1 MSDRNLA
8 VIKISVEHLK
18 IIINTGVQKYKNTA
32 IYCHVFFGIRFLD
45 IIFAQNYH
53 YCAPMIQQ
61 NFIKLYEESFKK
73 NWELPALTDYKEA
86 SSYTY
91 GELAKE
97 IAKLHLLFAELEI
110 EKGDKISLVGKN
122 HSSWSILFMATI
134 TYGAVIVPILQEF
147 SPDSI
152 EHIILHS
159 DSKLV
164 FINSSLWQ
172 KVPGKQIN
180 VPVFDMPAFSLLK
193 GDEAVEASLKSLD
206 DTFSRNYPGGFG
218 KENINYAD
226 VPNEDVICLNYTSGT
241 TGFSKGVMITANNF
255 AGNVT
260 YAERLRLLFTGE
272 RILAFLPMA
281 HVYGCAFDF
290 LYALSAGVHITLLG
304 VIPTPQNLI
313 KALQEVKPN
322 LIITVPLIF
331 EKIYKKRI
339 LPVISKSFVKL
350 LLRVPGINRMILDK
364 IKQSLVKSLGGNFRE
379 VIIGGAA
386 LNAEVEAFFQKI
398 KFPFTVGYGMTECAP
413 LISYDHHDDFVPTS
427 CGSVLEDIMEARI
440 DSPDPGKIPGEIQV
454 RGENVMKGYYKNPEA
469 TATVFTD
476 DGWLRTGDSGI
487 MRGRRLFIKGR
498 LKTMILTANGQNVY
512 PEEIESKLNNLP
524 YVAESLVVLREF
536 KLVALIYPDMA
547 AVEAAQLSVD
557 QLPQLMNENKGILN
571 KSVAQYEKIS
581 SFELVDK
588 EFEKTPKRT
597 IKRFL
602 YH

>member
-1 MSDRNLA
+1 
-8 VIKISVEHLK
+8 
-18 IIINTGVQKYKNTA
+18 
-32 IYCHVFFGIRFLD
+32 
-45 IIFAQNYH
+45 
-53 YCAPMIQQ
+53 MIQQ

-91 GELAKE
+91 GELARE

-218 KENINYAD
+218 KENINYAN

-272 RILAFLPMA
+272 KILAFLPMA

-350 LLRVPGINRMILDK
+350 LLGVPGINRMILDK

>member
-1 MSDRNLA
+1 
-8 VIKISVEHLK
+8 
-18 IIINTGVQKYKNTA
+18 
-32 IYCHVFFGIRFLD
+32 
-45 IIFAQNYH
+45 
-53 YCAPMIQQ
+53 MIQQ
-61 NFIKLYEESFKK
+61 NFIRLYEESFKK
-73 NWELPALTDYKEA
+73 NWELPALTDYNEA

-91 GELAKE
+91 EELARE
-97 IAKLHLLFAELEI
+97 IAKLHLLFSELNI
-110 EKGDKISLVGKN
+110 EKGEKISLVGKN
-122 HSSWSILFMATI
+122 HSSWSILFMAAI

-147 SPDSI
+147 NPDSI
-152 EHIILHS
+152 GHIIRHS
-159 DSKLV
+159 DSRLV
-164 FINSSLWQ
+164 FINNSLWQ
-172 KVPGKQIN
+172 RVQGEQITIPVLEIPG
-180 VPVFDMPAFSLLK
+180 FSLLK
-193 GDEAVEASLKSLD
+193 GDEATTARIKSID
-206 DTFSRNYPGGFG
+206 DIFRKRYPDGFK
-218 KENINYAD
+218 KENIKYAE
-226 VPNEDVICLNYTSGT
+226 VQNEEVVCLNYTSGT

-304 VIPTPQNLI
+304 AVPSPQNLI

-339 LPVISKSFVKL
+339 LPVISKPIVKL
-350 LLRVPGINRMILDK
+350 LLEIPIIDRLILNK
-364 IKQSLVKSLGGNFRE
+364 IKKSLVKSLGGNFRE

-386 LNAEVEAFFQKI
+386 LNTEVEAFFYKM

-413 LISYDHHDDFVPTS
+413 LISYDHHDDFIPTS
-427 CGSVLEDIMEARI
+427 CGSVLDDIMKARI
-440 DSPDPGKIPGEIQV
+440 DSPDPETVPGEIQV
-454 RGENVMKGYYKNPEA
+454 CGENVMKGYYKNPEA
-469 TATVFTD
+469 TAAAFTD

-498 LKTMILTANGQNVY
+498 LKTMILTANGQNIY

-524 YVAESLVVLREF
+524 YIAESLVVLRDF
-536 KLVALIYPDMA
+536 KLVALVYPDI
-547 AVEAAQLSVD
+547 AVMEEGQISRDKLT
-557 QLPQLMNENKGILN
+557 QIMNENKNLLN

-581 SFELVDK
+581 TIEIVNT
-588 EFEKTPKRT
+588 EFEKTPKKS

-602 YH
+602 YS

>member
-1 MSDRNLA
+1 
-8 VIKISVEHLK
+8 
-18 IIINTGVQKYKNTA
+18 
-32 IYCHVFFGIRFLD
+32 
-45 IIFAQNYH
+45 
-53 YCAPMIQQ
+53 MIQQ

-413 LISYDHHDDFVPTS
+413 LISYDHHDDFCSHIPAVPCWKIS
-427 CGSVLEDIMEARI
+427 WKRRI

-454 RGENVMKGYYKNPEA
+454 RGRECDE
-469 TATVFTD
+469 
-476 DGWLRTGDSGI
+476 
-487 MRGRRLFIKGR
+487 RL
-498 LKTMILTANGQNVY
+498 L
-512 PEEIESKLNNLP
+512 
-524 YVAESLVVLREF
+524 
-536 KLVALIYPDMA
+536 
-547 AVEAAQLSVD
+547 
-557 QLPQLMNENKGILN
+557 
-571 KSVAQYEKIS
+571 
-581 SFELVDK
+581 
-588 EFEKTPKRT
+588 
-597 IKRFL
+597 
-602 YH
+602 